1 MANYDAKLLL
11 ELAQMRMWDKV
22 DEAFTWILTI
32 TLNSKTGIPEVQQK
46 EESSPQS
53 ATSLN

>member
-1 MANYDAKLLL
+1 DAKLLL